1 MRYLLAFAGLLL
13 PLILLPGQ
21 AAASQCSYLL
31 TAGGSETYPVEDISA
46 FVEQEMRQRLNR
58 SRQHFNVEFIRR
70 CDGDEARF
78 QLELLTENL
87 YILGINGHT
96 LPEDI
101 VRYSDEPLTISRE
114 RFEASFEN
122 ALWFGSLSRRQKQAT
137 LKILAFVISETA
149 RFSDVE
155 TAVNNVF
162 TENCLYEWQEY
173 AGLLRRWKT
182 MSIFANSRG
191 LAYGD
196 QYVGGSRAFLLA
208 PITPEIVSEYN
219 QSVSQGWEVIRYDYD
234 QRETD
239 QPVQIGKAYCPANLA
254 ES

>member
-1 MRYLLAFAGLLL
+1 MKYLLALAGLLL
-13 PLILLPGQ
+13 PLMLPGTVL
-21 AAASQCSYLL
+21 AGQCSYWLS
-31 TAGGSETYPVEDISA
+31 AGDSEPYPVEEISA
-46 FVEQEMRQRLNR
+46 FAEEEMRPRLNR
-58 SRQHFNVEFIRR
+58 SKQRFNVAFIRQ

-101 VRYSDEPLTISRE
+101 VRYNNEPLTISRE

-137 LKILAFVISETA
+137 LKMLAFVISETA

-162 TENCLYEWQEY
+162 TQGCLYEWLEY
-173 AGLLRRWKT
+173 ANLLRRWKT

-191 LAYGD
+191 LAYGN
-196 QYVGGSRAFLLA
+196 QYTGGARAFLLA
-208 PITPEIVSEYN
+208 PITAKMVSEYN
-219 QSVSQGWEVIRYDYD
+219 QAVSQGWEVVRYDYNR
-234 QRETD
+234 RETD
-239 QPVQIGKAYCPANLA
+239 RPVQIGKPHCPANLA